1 MYYIMSDLVIKENK
15 KRVNTIEEIDKTYND
30 VINDIKQDINNTQ
43 LDIMMNANI
52 SLVNLYYRIGKVLY
66 DNSKWGNKFLDKLAF
81 ELKNAYT
88 NQKGF
93 SIRNLKYMKTFYT
106 EYKDDSEFV
115 HLGAQLPWKHNI
127 SLIEKVK
134 DKNIRKWYMKRCI
147 EEGWSK
153 SILIYQ
159 IDTDLYKRQI
169 KTIKHNNFNLTL
181 KKNSDL
187 ASNMMKDPY
196 VFDIIE
202 LTNDY
207 KEKELENKM
216 LERLKNILLE
226 FGNGFSFIGSQY
238 KLTVGN
244 KDFYIDLLFYHIK
257 LKCYIAVELKID
269 EFIPEYGSK
278 IGFYLQALDE
288 QIKDKNDNP
297 SIGII
302 LCKSKNN
309 KIVDY
314 TLKYINKPVGVS
326 EYKILDK
333 LSVDYMKNLP
343 KEEDLKFNIDI
354 NE

>member
-1 MYYIMSDLVIKENK
+1 M
-15 KRVNTIEEIDKTYND
+15 IEEIDKTYNAAID
-30 VINDIKQDINNTQ
+30 GIKQDINKTQ
-43 LDIMMNANI
+43 LDIMINANN
-52 SLVNLYYRIGKVLY
+52 SLINLYYRIGKVLY
-66 DNSKWGNKFLDKLAF
+66 DNSVWGTKFLDKLAF
-81 ELKNAYT
+81 ELKNSYP

-93 SIRNLKYMKTFYT
+93 SVRNLKYMKTFYS
-106 EYKDDSEFV
+106 EYHDDLEFV
-115 HLGAQLPWKHNI
+115 HLGAQLPWKHNV

-134 DKNIRKWYMKRCI
+134 DKSVRKWYMEKCI

-159 IDTDLYKRQI
+159 IDTNLYKRQI
-169 KTIKHNNFNLTL
+169 KNIKHNNFNLTL
-181 KKNSDL
+181 KQNSEL
-187 ASNMMKDPY
+187 VSNIMKDPY
-196 VFDIIE
+196 VFDFIE
-202 LTNDY
+202 LTDDY

-216 LERLKNILLE
+216 LEKLKNVLLE
-226 FGNGFSFIGSQY
+226 FGNGFSFIGNQY

-244 KDFYIDLLFYHIK
+244 KDFYIDLLFYHTK

-302 LCKSKNN
+302 LCSNKNN

-314 TLKYINKPVGVS
+314 TLKYINKPIGVS

-333 LSVDYMKNLP
+333 LPIDYMKSLP
-343 KEEDLKFNIDI
+343 TKEDLNMYIDI